1 VLRTIR
7 GFRLIAVF
15 FGAALLLASAG
26 CLQVE
31 TRVKLHED
39 GSATITERVQFS
51 KRLLEFRDPDNPKLQ
66 VARFLEK
73 SAVIDRM
80 KHMGKGI
87 QLKSHTIR
95 DAEKGARECVSVFT
109 IPSITDLRY
118 VSPLLGKTDYTKDN
132 VLICKTFPLYSSS
145 WSLERAGYMTA
156 RWQSTRGTNGP
167 REYKGISP
175 EQRQLYRQL
184 RPVFADM
191 LRGFQ
196 LKFVFEC
203 YAPAIVRR
211 APQRDAG
218 TRTHLAHLIDVSG
231 DNLDR
236 GGSLFVE
243 DEEAM
248 AQFLQGKI
256 NAHYVRSN
264 CDFSATGKM
273 PLFRFGSGTTDV
285 MFRPSKYY
293 FDKYFQGK
301 TLNFGRHGKRKA
313 SFAKDG
319 YHPEKNRK
327 GSDK

>member
-1 VLRTIR
+1 MA
-7 GFRLIAVF
+7 AV
-15 FGAALLLASAG
+15 LLAAAVLLTTAG

-51 KRLLEFRDPDNPKLQ
+51 KRLLEFRDPENPELR

-73 SAVIDRM
+73 AAVLGRM

-87 QLKSHTIR
+87 RLKSHTVR

-109 IPSITDLRY
+109 IPDITDLRY
-118 VSPLLGKTDYTKDN
+118 VSPFLGKNDYTKDH
-132 VLICKTFPLYSSS
+132 VLICKIFPLHSSS
-145 WSLERAGYMTA
+145 WSGQRGGYMTA
-156 RWQSTRGTNGP
+156 RWQSARGTKGP

-175 EQRQLYRQL
+175 ERRQAYRQL

-191 LRGFQ
+191 LRGFH

-211 APQRDAG
+211 ASQRDAG
-218 TRTHLAHLIDVSG
+218 TRTREAYLIDVSG
-231 DNLDR
+231 ENLDR
-236 GGSLFVE
+236 GGSLFVG

-248 AQFLQGKI
+248 AQLLQGKI
-256 NAHYVRSN
+256 NAHFVRSN
-264 CDFSATGKM
+264 CGFSATGKM
-273 PLFRFGSGTTDV
+273 PLVRFYSGTTDV

-293 FDKYFQGK
+293 FDKYFKGK
-301 TLNFGRHGKRKA
+301 TLSFGRHGKRKA

-319 YHPEKNRK
+319 YHPEKK
-327 GSDK
+327 GNND